1 MHYKLLK
8 RQIQAILP
16 MTASV
21 TDEIVQEALTL
32 QENYKFN
39 MALTAR
45 QVDVQ
50 ASFYNHTIS
59 QLKTDQDSFLCKK
72 YIRLMESRTAFKIQN
87 FNEQITGSQEAIM
100 VQINEVIE
108 EYIDKNFNDLRL
120 FIRDKQPIFERT
132 YNAINN
138 YLESNVSTRHGISI
152 DGLIMTKSKDRE
164 KFLSQYLFDFKKD
177 DRNIMEIYEII
188 EGIKAFGLKYG
199 VYNPTILIQGL
210 MFNMMNDD
218 KDASLQKIN
227 NWLMSVEADR
237 HDIAVMEQQR
247 AKENQKK
254 EEQAKE
260 RKRLSD
266 KKNADENKAEQ
277 QHRDERLKTGKEQ
290 FNANDAF
297 QKILQANRLNQINN

>member
-1 MHYKLLK
+1 
-8 RQIQAILP
+8 
-16 MTASV
+16 
-21 TDEIVQEALTL
+21 
-32 QENYKFN
+32 